1 MTEEF
6 RETEFKFRVNPDF
19 VLPDLDALGFRVSI
33 QPTMTLEADY
43 YDTERTTLLRWGITL
58 RRRSGGADDG
68 WHAKVPVLGADHTTR
83 DEIRVQ
89 SHGDDVP
96 TELVQI
102 LTPLLRGEDLVHRA
116 HVTTRRTPRL
126 ISSPTDEALVEL
138 VDDHVKASGAG
149 IQASFRELEL
159 ELVADSPAAHAA
171 VTVIGEQL
179 ELSGA
184 VPSSLSKA
192 TAALGDPGPPEVP
205 EFPTVGPDGLAV
217 DALRSVL
224 ARHVR
229 HLLTSDIAVRR
240 DLPDSVHQMR
250 VAARRLRSTFSTYRS
265 LLDADAV
272 APVRE
277 DLAWLAREL
286 GAVRDTE
293 VIHALLVELGSALSE
308 EEDRHAALGAV
319 DRWFERRMPAARA
332 SVMAALRTDRH
343 DQLIEDLIA
352 CVGEPPVTDDAFR
365 PVDEVLLPRVRRT
378 WRRLATRV
386 DGLDMAAP
394 DEQWHEV
401 RILAKKARY
410 AAEGLGPVMGK
421 TMLAC
426 AGALAKVTDLLGT
439 HQDAHV
445 ARTVLRS
452 LASGSETSTQ
462 EAFALGMMSQHEA
475 ERQRDF
481 RKEFRRLWPD
491 VVHAAHKAGLE

>member
-6 RETEFKFRVNPDF
+6 RETEFKFRVEPDF
-19 VLPDLDALGFRVSI
+19 VLPDLTTLGFRVDI
-33 QPTMTLEADY
+33 QPALTLDADY
-43 YDTERTTLLRWGITL
+43 YDTERTTLLRWGVTL

-83 DEIRVQ
+83 DEIRV
-89 SHGDDVP
+89 SAMGESVP

-102 LTPLLRGEDLVHRA
+102 LTPLLRGQDVVHRA
-116 HVTTRRTPRL
+116 HVMTRRTPYL
-126 ISSPTDEALVEL
+126 ISSSAHEALVEL
-138 VDDHVKASGAG
+138 VDDHVDVSGAG
-149 IQASFRELEL
+149 THSTFRELEL
-159 ELVADSPAAHAA
+159 ELVADSPAARAA
-171 VTVIGEQL
+171 VTLIGDHLRQV
-179 ELSGA
+179 GA
-184 VPSSLSKA
+184 APSSVSKA
-192 TAALGDPGPPEVP
+192 ASALGDLGPADVP

-229 HLLTSDIAVRR
+229 HLVMADVAVRR

-250 VAARRLRSTFSTYRS
+250 VAARRLRSTFSTYRA
-265 LLDADAV
+265 LLDSDAV

-277 DLAWLAREL
+277 DLSWLAREL

-293 VIHALLVELGSALSE
+293 VIYALLTELGSELGE
-308 EEDRHAALGAV
+308 EEDRQAARDAV
-319 DRWFERRMPAARA
+319 DRWYEKRMPAARA

-343 DQLIEDLIA
+343 DQLLDDVIA
-352 CVGEPPVTDDAFR
+352 FVTEPPVTDDAFR
-365 PVDEVLLPRVRRT
+365 PVEEVLLPRVRRT
-378 WRRLATRV
+378 WRRLAHRV
-386 DGLDMAAP
+386 DALDVAAP

-410 AAEGLGPVMGK
+410 AAEGLSPVMGK
-421 TMLAC
+421 HMRTC
-426 AGALAKVTDLLGT
+426 AGALAEVTDLLGT

-445 ARTVLRS
+445 ARTVLRT
-452 LASGSETSTQ
+452 LATGSDTSAQ

-475 ERQRDF
+475 ERQQDF
-481 RKEFRRLWPD
+481 RQEFGRLWPG

>member
-6 RETEFKFRVNPDF
+6 RETEFKFRVNPEFD
-19 VLPDLDALGFRVSI
+19 LPDLTTLDFRI
-33 QPTMTLEADY
+33 DPQPPLILDADY

-58 RRRSGGADDG
+58 RRRSGGSDDG
-68 WHAKVPVLGADHTTR
+68 WHAKVPVVGAEVTTR
-83 DEIRVQ
+83 DEIRV
-89 SHGDDVP
+89 SAMGDTVP
-96 TELVQI
+96 VELVQI
-102 LTPLLRGEDLVHRA
+102 LTPFLRGQDVEHRA
-116 HVTTRRTPRL
+116 HVTTHRTPYL
-126 ISSPTDEALVEL
+126 ISSTSDEALIEL
-138 VDDHVKASGAG
+138 VDDHVEVSGAG
-149 IQASFRELEL
+149 TRSTFRELEL
-159 ELVADSPAAHAA
+159 ELVADSPAARAA
-171 VTVIGEQL
+171 VTRIGDRL
-179 ELSGA
+179 RDNGA
-184 VPSSLSKA
+184 VPSSVSKA
-192 TAALGDPGPPEVP
+192 ASALGDLGPPDVP
-205 EFPTVGPDGLAV
+205 EFPPVGPDGLAV

-229 HLLTSDIAVRR
+229 HLVMSDVAVRR

-265 LLDADAV
+265 LLDKEAV

-277 DLAWLAREL
+277 DLSWLAREL

-293 VIHALLVELGSALSE
+293 VIHDLLVDLSSELGQD
-308 EEDRHAALGAV
+308 EDRAAALATV
-319 DRWFERRMPAARA
+319 DRWYDKRMPAARA

-343 DQLIEDLIA
+343 DQLLEDLIA
-352 CVGEPPVTDDAFR
+352 FVTEPPVTDDAFR
-365 PVDEVLLPRVRRT
+365 PVEDVLLPRVRRT
-378 WRRLATRV
+378 WRRLAHRV
-386 DGLDMAAP
+386 DALNSSAP

-421 TMLAC
+421 HMMTC

-445 ARTVLRS
+445 ARTVLRT
-452 LASGSETSTQ
+452 LATGSDPH

-475 ERQRDF
+475 ERQQDF
-481 RKEFRRLWPD
+481 RKEFRHLWPH